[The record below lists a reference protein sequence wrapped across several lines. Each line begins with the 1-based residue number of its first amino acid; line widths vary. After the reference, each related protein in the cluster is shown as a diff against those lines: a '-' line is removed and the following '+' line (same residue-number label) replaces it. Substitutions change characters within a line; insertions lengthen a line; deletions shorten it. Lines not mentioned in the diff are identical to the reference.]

1 MITVEIVVEAVLLTI
16 ITIVI
21 KMKQKDEVERYYY
34 TVIWIE
40 FLAYANTYRWHAF
53 MIFAR
58 EIDPDPNYT
67 LQHFKHRNIVF
78 RVFRCEKL
86 FHSRVFYR

>member
-40 FLAYANTYRWHAF
+40 FLA
-53 MIFAR
+53 
-58 EIDPDPNYT
+58 
-67 LQHFKHRNIVF
+67 
-78 RVFRCEKL
+78 
-86 FHSRVFYR
+86 

>member
-1 MITVEIVVEAVLLTI
+1 MITMEIVVEAVLLTI

-40 FLAYANTYRWHAF
+40 FLAYANRYVPLACIHDLRKRNRSRSELH
-53 MIFAR
+53 FA
-58 EIDPDPNYT
+58 T
-67 LQHFKHRNIVF
+67 F
-78 RVFRCEKL
+78 
-86 FHSRVFYR
+86 

>member
-40 FLAYANTYRWHAF
+40 FLAYANRYISLACIHDLRKRNRSRSELH
-53 MIFAR
+53 FA
-58 EIDPDPNYT
+58 T
-67 LQHFKHRNIVF
+67 F
-78 RVFRCEKL
+78 
-86 FHSRVFYR
+86 